1 MKFKNMK
8 LKKQT
13 AGTALKKSDKGFS
26 MTEGLRPSPMNL
38 RKRTILYIII
48 ALSVLAFIAIGGTL
62 LRGQAMTT
70 DFTCKNLAPC
80 WEHWF
85 GTDWMGRDMLVR
97 TITGLS
103 MSVLIGVLAASVSAV
118 MGIILG
124 TAAAVMGPK
133 TDGIVTWLIDLVMGV
148 PHMIQLILISFAL
161 GKGAAGIIV
170 GVALTH
176 WTSMARV
183 IRGEVLQLKQSPFI
197 LTAEKLGQSKL
208 RLAARHMVPHILPQF
223 LVGLILL
230 FPHAI
235 LHEASITFL
244 GFGLSPEQ
252 PAIGIIL
259 SESMRY
265 LSAGL
270 WWLALFPGCAL
281 VGVVMLFDLTGSS
294 LRRLMDPGS
303 AQE

>member
-13 AGTALKKSDKGFS
+13 AGMALKKSDKGFS